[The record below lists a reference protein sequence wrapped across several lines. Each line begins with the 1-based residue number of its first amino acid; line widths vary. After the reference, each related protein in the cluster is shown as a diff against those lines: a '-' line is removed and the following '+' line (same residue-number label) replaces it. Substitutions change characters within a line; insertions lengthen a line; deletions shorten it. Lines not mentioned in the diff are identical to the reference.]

1 MEYYKNLSLENL
13 FYINENGLVCC
24 EEWKDIPDY
33 EYAYKSS
40 DLGRIKSVKFD
51 KERMLKQ
58 CLNKSGYLTFNLAK
72 NGKQKTRRINQLVA
86 ETFLN
91 HYRCGMELVVDHK
104 NHIKTDN
111 RVENLQIVPNRENT
125 NKKHIKSSSQYVGV
139 SWNNKNKKWS
149 ANIYINRKSKHL
161 GYFTNELEASQYYE
175 NAIKDYELCL
185 PIKVKEVITS
195 SKYKGVFWDKRRN
208 KWTARI
214 MVNRKQKHLGYFD
227 SELNA
232 YKEYKIEFD
241 KKTKVSLS
249 Q

>member
-1 MEYYKNLSLENL
+1 MEYYKNLSLEDL
-13 FYINENGLVCC
+13 FYINDYGLICC

-33 EYAYKSS
+33 KYAYKSS

-91 HYRCGMELVVDHK
+91 HSRCGMELVVDHK

-111 RVENLQIVPNRENT
+111 RVENLQIVPNRVNT

-139 SWNNKNKKWS
+139 CWNKQNKKWT
-149 ANIYINRKSKHL
+149 AQILINGKQKHI
-161 GYFTNELEASQYYE
+161 GYFT
-175 NAIKDYELCL
+175 D
-185 PIKVKEVITS
+185 
-195 SKYKGVFWDKRRN
+195 
-208 KWTARI
+208 
-214 MVNRKQKHLGYFD
+214 
-227 SELNA
+227 
-232 YKEYKIEFD
+232 EFD
-241 KKTKVSLS
+241 AHEAYQKVLKEL
-249 Q
+249 